1 MTMNQ
6 ETVPAKPNRA
16 TMPTRPVAIT
26 PLPQPEHTPPQ
37 IWPYWPQQPDNQPPR
52 SSASLWRRLT
62 YMSLGWIIAVLLAL
76 VIMLATGAV
85 LFYRSNVITPGFYV
99 AGINIGGH
107 SMAEA
112 ATLLR
117 EQAQEGGIVLV
128 ADGFEQAF
136 VPEALGIRLDAEE
149 TVKLAYQQSRS
160 PEILRQLIDNRGR
173 IELEPKWQFDPLPAR
188 QALEAVAPNFAV
200 EPVNADI
207 QMVDGQVKAIP
218 AVSGQAL
225 DVDATLNTLTN
236 DPLKILDN
244 GRLPITLKIVYAD
257 LTDVSQPVAEANE
270 FLSHTIDIPAYDPV
284 RDETLSLQI
293 EPEQWR
299 SWISIVLNKD
309 NPTEFDWSI
318 KTDTA
323 AAALTEPFASLGSER
338 YLKPDETLDA
348 VTSAI
353 TEQRWTAAEQ
363 RVFHHEQQHTVQY
376 GETLSSIGYDYG
388 IPYPWIEQA
397 NPGVNS
403 LSPGQTII
411 IPSPDGLLPLP
422 VVKDK
427 RLVVSL
433 SDQKLWA
440 YEKGEL
446 KWEWLISTGIA
457 SSPTAPGVFQVQ
469 SHETNAY
476 AASWN
481 LWMPDFIGI
490 YRPVPTADFMN
501 GFHGFPSRN
510 GTTLLWTD
518 DLGHRV
524 TYGCILV
531 DSKNSRELFDW
542 ADEGVVVEIKK

>member
-1 MTMNQ
+1 MNQ

-16 TMPTRPVAIT
+16 TMPTRPVAVT
-26 PLPQPEHTPPQ
+26 PLPQPEQTPPQ
-37 IWPYWPQQPDNQPPR
+37 IWPYWPQQPDMEPPHA
-52 SSASLWRRLT
+52 STSLWRRLT

-76 VIMLATGAV
+76 IVMLITGAV
-85 LFYRSNVITPGFYV
+85 LFYRSDVITPGVHV
-99 AGINIGGH
+99 AGINIGGR

-112 ATLLR
+112 AALLR
-117 EQAQEGGIVLV
+117 EQSQKGGIVLT

-136 VPEALGIRLDAEE
+136 VPEALGIRLDAEA

-160 PEILRQLIDNRGR
+160 PDMLRQFIDNRGR
-173 IELEPKWQFDPLPAR
+173 IDLEPTWQFDPLPAR

-200 EPVNADI
+200 EPIDADI
-207 QMVDGQVKAIP
+207 QMLDGRVVAVP

-225 DVDATLNTLTN
+225 DIDATMNTLTS
-236 DPLKILDN
+236 DPLKALDD
-244 GRLPITLKIVYAD
+244 GRLPLTLKIVYAD
-257 LTDVSQPVAEANE
+257 LTDVSQPVAEANK
-270 FLSHTIDIPAYDPV
+270 FLAHTIDIPAYDPLS
-284 RDETLSLQI
+284 DETLSLQL
-293 EPEQWR
+293 EPEQWQ
-299 SWISIVLNKD
+299 SWVSIALNKE
-309 NPTEFDWSI
+309 NSAKFDWSI
-318 KTDTA
+318 DADKA
-323 AAALTEPFASLGSER
+323 AATLAEPLAALGSER
-338 YLKPDETLDA
+338 YLKSDEALDA
-348 VTSAI
+348 VTKAI
-353 TEQRWTAAEQ
+353 TEQRWTTDEL
-363 RVFHHEQQHTVQY
+363 RIFHHDQQHTVQY

-403 LSPGQTII
+403 LSPGQKIV
-411 IPSPDGLLPLP
+411 IPSRDGLLPLP
-422 VVKDK
+422 VVKEK

-433 SDQKLWA
+433 SEQKLWA
-440 YEKGEL
+440 YEKGDL
-446 KWEWLISTGIA
+446 KWEWPVSTGIA
-457 SSPTAPGVFQVQ
+457 SSPTAPGIFQVQ
-469 SHETNAY
+469 SHEPNAY